1 MVAPCGRDREIEM
14 KTPTRSPGLAGAWA
28 AGIALTLAACGGSDA
43 SEVAAA
49 QEDVV
54 PIQSTESTTEADSIS
69 PGADNAAATT
79 GSEPI
84 SETAA
89 DLDIDTAQ
97 AMYREY
103 VQCMRDEGVTMA
115 PAAFTADGKIDLD
128 AEIAW
133 WEDQAAEDLDGLD
146 QTDYESAE
154 ENCLPEN
161 AEAALALIAPD
172 ESEIADLEAGF
183 EEDLTEDLTA
193 ISQCMRKEFPD
204 FPDPIIPDLSGDA
217 GAGAIEVDPFPG
229 IDPEDP
235 AYEAAFLACA
245 DEIGLEVGPGEG
257 N

>member
-1 MVAPCGRDREIEM
+1 M
-14 KTPTRSPGLAGAWA
+14 KTPTRKPGLAGALA
-28 AGIALTLAACGGSDA
+28 AGIALTLAACSGGDT

-49 QEDVV
+49 QQDVV
-54 PIQSTESTTEADSIS
+54 PIQPTSSTIGSDPALVDED
-69 PGADNAAATT
+69 GAEPASS
-79 GSEPI
+79 SEPT
-84 SETAA
+84 SGTAS
-89 DLDIDTAQ
+89 DLDIETAQ

-133 WEDQAAEDLDGLD
+133 WEDQAAENLDGLD

-193 ISQCMRKEFPD
+193 ISRCMRKEFPD
-204 FPDPIIPDLSGDA
+204 FPDPLIPDLSGDA
-217 GAGAIEVDPFPG
+217 EDGAIEVDPFPG

-235 AYEAAFLACA
+235 AYEEAFLACA